1 MKGVVLSKGAPCQN
15 DFVVILQYSNGPTFG
30 PQRLQIKK
38 KMRRRSSRD
47 QSDNCWVLVF
57 LANNL
62 QRWER
67 DDEEEEMMRRKVLG
81 SG

>member
-1 MKGVVLSKGAPCQN
+1 MVADQKE
-15 DFVVILQYSNGPTFG
+15 
-30 PQRLQIKK
+30 
-38 KMRRRSSRD
+38 MRRRSSRD

-67 DDEEEEMMRRKVLG
+67 DEEEGPAWSWAVGDSGLLVVAVLVLG
-81 SG
+81 QACKRC